1 MAERNTKKEFNDY
14 YNINYIKL
22 LNSLNIRE
30 IMLKEPSSLLTDEFV
45 KDFNQLSLSERIQLT
60 QLKTLLEIKDMMI
73 DDIIERATRWR
84 KMK

>member
-30 IMLKEPSSLLTDEFV
+30 IMLKEPASLLTDEFV